1 MGLFSTIAE
10 DFRTQQEGLLSQG
23 FWALLV
29 YRLSHP
35 RLRCRIPVVRQ
46 VWYLVNRLAGKFIEM
61 TMGIMLPEGARIG
74 RRLRIEHFGAIII
87 HGATVIGDDCVIRQ
101 GVTTGIKDTSDI
113 TAAPR
118 IGNHVD
124 IGAGAKIIGKLV
136 IGDHVAIGANA
147 VVIRDVP
154 PMSIAVGVP
163 ATIKPRTA
171 PSSC

>member
-1 MGLFSTIAE
+1 MGLASTIAE
-10 DFRTQQEGLLSQG
+10 DFRTQQEGVLSQG

-29 YRLSHP
+29 YRLSYP
-35 RLRCRIPVVRQ
+35 RLECRIPIVRQ
-46 VWYLVNRLAGKFIEM
+46 VWYLFNRMAGKFIEM
-61 TMGIMLPEGARIG
+61 TTGIMLPESACIG

-101 GVTTGIKDTSDI
+101 GVTTGVKDTSDI
-113 TAAPR
+113 KAAPR

-124 IGAGAKIIGKLV
+124 IGAGAKIVGKLV
-136 IGDHVAIGANA
+136 VGDHVAIGANA
-147 VVIRDVP
+147 VVTRDVP

-163 ATIKPRTA
+163 ATIKPRSA

>member
-1 MGLFSTIAE
+1 MGLFLTIAE
-10 DFRTQQEGLLSQG
+10 DLRTQQEGLLSQG

-35 RLRCRIPVVRQ
+35 RLGCRIPVVRHL
-46 VWYLVNRLAGKFIEM
+46 WYLFNRLAGKFIEV
-61 TMGIMLPEGARIG
+61 TMGIMLPESAKIG

-87 HGATVIGDDCVIRQ
+87 HGATEIGDDCVIRQ
-101 GVTTGIKDTSDI
+101 GVTTGIKDYCDI

-124 IGAGAKIIGKLV
+124 IGAGAKIIGNLV
-136 IGDHVAIGANA
+136 VGDHVAIGANA
-147 VVIRDVP
+147 VVTCSVP

-163 ATIKPRTA
+163 AVIKPR
-171 PSSC
+171 SLRKR